1 MTIFRQ
7 LLDDVRP
14 VCQRIIVVVCGWN

>member
-1 MTIFRQ
+1 MKFEL

-14 VCQRIIVVVCGWN
+14 TE